1 MLKVEKAIKTYRRV
15 TNLNFKLTELNVVRA
30 ENVLFEIYR

>member
-30 ENVLFEIYR
+30 ENVLCEIYR